1 MFVASLAF
9 AEDGDEDSTNSN
21 QVETPT
27 EQPVTLET
35 ITVTARY
42 DYCDPIQMRNR
53 VNRNY
58 EPSHGGLLKPGQNIC
73 GRPDCLQEFFWNG
86 NKGTLISEVNET
98 SQTISIKSGYAGCTV
113 GAQCDSEKS
122 QYPIDFLTD
131 REAPSSSTYK
141 SYFLKLNVKF
151 DEMYDADYKAVDVI
165 CPEGTCFGA
174 TLINGSNHMIYTEK
188 RQPDGR
194 IVKRLVVNGV
204 YGSKLKKAG
213 TESSFQRCEHTP

>member
-1 MFVASLAF
+1 MFIASFAF
-9 AEDGDEDSTNSN
+9 ADEA
-21 QVETPT
+21 EEPT
-27 EQPVTLET
+27 EVSTEAANQEPVRLET

-86 NKGTLISEVNET
+86 NKGTNVTEVNET
-98 SQTISIKSGYAGCTV
+98 AQTIGIKSGYAGCTA
-113 GAQCDSEKS
+113 GAQCDSEKN
-122 QYPIDFLTD
+122 QYPIEFLTG
-131 REAPSSSTYK
+131 REAPSTPTYR
-141 SYFLKLNVKF
+141 SYFLKLNIKF

-165 CPEGTCFGA
+165 CPEGACFGA
-174 TLINGSNHMIYTEK
+174 TLVNGTNHMIYTEK

-194 IVKRLVVNGV
+194 VVKRLVVNGV
-204 YGSKLKKAG
+204 YGSKLKKTG
-213 TESSFQRCEHTP
+213 TESNFQKCEHTP